1 MSYLWWSLF
10 RLVKPYIIQQSSQTI
25 LSDKWWAF
33 TSSERLTLRWESN
46 GCTTIKPHQVDL
58 ETRAPSMLGFFKI
71 TNKLEHTSTSIA
83 EDFPQWAIFKFPI
96 RHAVCLVACVADTL
110 NLLYWLYKWL
120 RQVRGLAA
128 TQAICLAD
136 ILKFILGSEVR
147 GIKPNHMY
155 YSLLKLKMISFVL
168 FPG

>member
-1 MSYLWWSLF
+1 MVVSVPVGKIYTLF
-10 RLVKPYIIQQSSQTI
+10 NSHPKTFFQTNGKHLRALKDLPCDENPTGVQRSNHI
-25 LSDKWWAF
+25 
-33 TSSERLTLRWESN
+33 TSTSRR
-46 GCTTIKPHQVDL
+46 VR
-58 ETRAPSMLGFFKI
+58 RACWGFFKI

-96 RHAVCLVACVADTL
+96 RHAVCLVACVADAR

-155 YSLLKLKMISFVL
+155 YSLLNLKMISFVL